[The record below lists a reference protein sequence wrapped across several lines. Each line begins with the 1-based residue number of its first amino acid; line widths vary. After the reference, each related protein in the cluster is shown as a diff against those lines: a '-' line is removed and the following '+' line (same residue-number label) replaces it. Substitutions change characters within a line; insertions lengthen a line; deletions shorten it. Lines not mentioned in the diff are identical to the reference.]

1 MNEEIYLDLLAKQRE
16 MMTQECAYAILEQQR
31 LHGIVIEKQQIKD
44 ELEDKWY
51 NLFTIGCQK
60 FFEQYPDA
68 KGILPETEI
77 RAEAIKEIAIQI
89 SNKASSY
96 QDVSAKMKTIP
107 ELNESAKLNEPLG
120 KAFYEFFVALG
131 NLNNRINS
139 DREKLFSP
147 KYREKMRKLADE
159 GVFMYFL
166 ETPDFPLLTAEC
178 DATYVLESFS
188 FGEYMSAKELFSSFT
203 RIENPGKPLVRKI
216 NDAHDALEMM
226 YNGCFRGAARNWF
239 ALIEHEHK
247 RCAETLEGFWE
258 KKKTYKNGKQR
269 SGKIAK
275 LIDEIDNPWAREAW
289 EKIDT
294 YYQKILARTDGN
306 NDVINRNSI
315 IHGDYNDDSMDIT
328 ENDTIKLF
336 LLWINLRL
344 IADDFSYKEKQ
355 IENITTMIPYF
366 CTLYP
371 PEN

>member
-1 MNEEIYLDLLAKQRE
+1 MEAKTYLDLLAKQRE
-16 MMTQECAYAILEQQR
+16 MMTPECAYAILEQQR
-31 LHGIVIEKQQIKD
+31 LHGVVIEKQRIKD
-44 ELEDKWY
+44 ELYEEWF
-51 NLFTIGCQK
+51 NLFTVGCEK
-60 FFEQYPDA
+60 FSEQYPEANDRFP
-68 KGILPETEI
+68 KTEI
-77 RAEAIKEIAIQI
+77 KAEAIREIAEQI
-89 SNKASSY
+89 KSLEY
-96 QDVSAKMKTIP
+96 QEVTAKMKTIS
-107 ELNESAKLNEPLG
+107 ELNESSKLNEPLG
-120 KAFYEFFVALG
+120 KAYFDFFCALG
-131 NLNNRINS
+131 DLNNRINS

-147 KYREKMRKLADE
+147 EYREKMRKLADE

-166 ETPDFPLLTAEC
+166 ETPDFPLLTDEC
-178 DATYVLESFS
+178 DANYVLESFS
-188 FGEYMSAKELFSSFT
+188 FGDYMSAKELFSSFT

-344 IADDFSYKEKQ
+344 IADDFSYKEEQ

-371 PEN
+371 SEN